1 MRPGLQP
8 RCLSLGQIREFGC
21 RMARDLEVA
30 ILFADVVGS
39 TQLYDKFGDTK
50 ASETVAVC
58 LDAMKDAT
66 MQFDGTVIKTIGDE
80 VMSTFPSVDQAMR
93 AAVMMQ
99 SRITSDSRREDTI
112 PVSIRIGCHYG
123 PVVQEQ
129 NDIFGAAVH
138 TANRM
143 TSQAK
148 AKQIVISGETV
159 SLMSPELKKQTRQI
173 DVATVRGRLDEVAL
187 YELLWNPE
195 EATSMLPTIE
205 WENRKASRLT
215 LSFRDQT
222 VELDDKRKSVTLGRA
237 DDNDLVIK
245 GNLISR
251 IHAKIEMRR
260 GKFVLIDQSTN
271 GTFIENVQGEER
283 FVRRDTTELHGEGVI
298 GLGRAE
304 KAEGREAFGD
314 GDLDRAGL
322 EDVGEVGGGLA
333 CHHRQGH
340 RRGGDQGGQSFH
352 GSSSCWMGG
361 SGQAATA
368 VGAFLTVP
376 RRFSSRSARR
386 ESGKHRA
393 KYMQAM
399 IG

>member
-1 MRPGLQP
+1 MSGWQHQAPWEL
-8 RCLSLGQIREFGC
+8 GC

-39 TQLYDKFGDTK
+39 TQLYERFGDTR
-50 ASETVAVC
+50 ASETVAAC

-66 MQFDGTVIKTIGDE
+66 RQCSGTVIKTIGDE
-80 VMSTFPSVDQAMR
+80 VMSTFPSVDQAMS

-99 SRITSDSRREDTI
+99 TRISADGKKADSI
-112 PVSIRIGCHYG
+112 PVSIRIGCHFG

-148 AKQIVISGETV
+148 ARQIVISGETV
-159 SLMSPELKKQTRQI
+159 SLMGPERQQQTRQI

-195 EATSMLPTIE
+195 EATNMLPTIE
-205 WENRKASRLT
+205 WENRDRKAARLV
-215 LSFRDQT
+215 LSFRDHT
-222 VELDDKRKSVTLGRA
+222 VLLNDQKKSVSLGRA
-237 DDNDLVIK
+237 EDNDLVIK

-260 GKFVLIDQSTN
+260 GKFILIDQSTN
-271 GTFIENVQGEER
+271 GTFIKNLEGDEH
-283 FVRRDTTELHGEGVI
+283 FVRRDTSELVGEGTI

-304 KAEGREAFGD
+304 TPESM
-314 GDLDRAGL
+314 
-322 EDVGEVGGGLA
+322 LA
-333 CHHRQGH
+333 IHFFASA
-340 RRGGDQGGQSFH
+340 D
-352 GSSSCWMGG
+352 SSC
-361 SGQAATA
+361 
-368 VGAFLTVP
+368 
-376 RRFSSRSARR
+376 
-386 ESGKHRA
+386 
-393 KYMQAM
+393 
-399 IG
+399 

>member
-1 MRPGLQP
+1 
-8 RCLSLGQIREFGC
+8 
-21 RMARDLEVA
+21 MARDLEVA

-50 ASETVAVC
+50 ASETVAAC
-58 LDAMKDAT
+58 LDTMKDAT
-66 MQFDGTVIKTIGDE
+66 LQCDGTVIKTIGDE

-99 SRITSDSRREDTI
+99 TRISGDSRGEDSI

-148 AKQIVISGETV
+148 SRQIVISGETV
-159 SLMSPELKKQTRQI
+159 ALMSPDIQAQTRQI

-187 YELLWNPE
+187 YELLWNPD
-195 EATSMLPTIE
+195 EATSMLPTIG
-205 WENRKASRLT
+205 WDDRQASELVLT
-215 LSFRDQT
+215 FRDT
-222 VELDDKRKSVTLGRA
+222 SIRLDDQRKSVTMGRA

-251 IHAKIEMRR
+251 IHAKVEMRR

-271 GTFIENVQGEER
+271 GTFLQNVQGEER
-283 FVRRDTTELHGEGVI
+283 FVRRDTTELRGEGTI

-304 KAEGREAFGD
+304 EP
-314 GDLDRAGL
+314 
-322 EDVGEVGGGLA
+322 
-333 CHHRQGH
+333 
-340 RRGGDQGGQSFH
+340 
-352 GSSSCWMGG
+352 GG
-361 SGQAATA
+361 SLA
-368 VGAFLTVP
+368 VHFKAV
-376 RRFSSRSARR
+376 
-386 ESGKHRA
+386 E
-393 KYMQAM
+393 
-399 IG
+399 